1 MAYPLHILEEE
12 LKNKV
17 RADYFDRYDATP
29 IVGRIDFAV
38 AVPERG
44 PQLFEKEFF
53 LWAEAKKGN
62 NNNIYH
68 SLVQLILTIGKA
80 RTFDTY
86 LPPAFLGAFDA
97 EKIAFV
103 SYSAILDI
111 FSLNDFNWNVTPSD
125 HTTREFKTVLE
136 RVQQS
141 IEENML
147 LFRFHSDDTDLR
159 RFIKSNFRVGLP
171 NINKIRINKTNFT
184 AIYQRWASEVKPT
197 IGVNW
202 EAAKKEGIID
212 ADFYLADI
220 LSSNDLTLR
229 EKLYVL
235 LRSDHYELDRQV
247 DNAGFFNFKR
257 AEFTDEQKAHLLFW
271 NRYRR
276 PPKREYW
283 DYIVARRDL
292 LVPQDVRERNGSFF
306 TPQRWVQ
313 LSQQYL
319 ADELGENW
327 QEEYFIWDC
336 AAGTGNLLAGLTNK
350 YNIWASTLDQ
360 ADVDVMKDRIKRMND
375 ASSNGNGANLLYSHV
390 FRFDFLND
398 PFDKLPESLK
408 AIIDDE
414 EKRKKLIIYIN
425 PPYAEASNARTRT
438 GAGNNRRGLSE
449 SAIKNKYHEKL
460 GPAANELFAQ
470 FFIRIFYEISGCTLA
485 EFSTLKILQA
495 SNFRNFRQEFEA
507 NLKRGFIVPA
517 SSFDNVRGEFPI
529 GFYIWDLKDKRIT
542 YDYNFTVYDYEGNFL
557 VQRRFHNYD
566 GDRLINSWYRNFY
579 DQTSAPIG
587 IMNTRGND
595 FQNQNYIY
603 ISSEDNHNHTNIIS
617 INNLIPSAIYY
628 SIRHC
633 IRATWLNDR
642 DQFLYPKESWVN
654 DTEFHYDCL
663 AFTLF
668 SNNIRSEYGPNH
680 WIPFSEDEVGAQ
692 EKFSSHFMHDFIMGR
707 LANNSNTN
715 TTLFVDELS
724 IDLTPSSPIAFS
736 SEAQAVLTVGRDL
749 WRYYHKQPNAN
760 PDASLYDIRLFF
772 QGARRLENGRMQMN
786 NDSTDAKYNEMIST
800 LRSRLRDLARKIA
813 TRVYAHGFLKR

>member
-29 IVGRIDFAV
+29 IVGKIDFAV
-38 AVPERG
+38 AEPNQS

-136 RVQQS
+136 RVQQT

-159 RFIKSNFRVGLP
+159 IFIKSNFRVGLP

-197 IGVNW
+197 IGIDW
-202 EAAKKEGIID
+202 EAAKKKGIID

-220 LSSNDLTLR
+220 LSSNDLTLL

-247 DNAGFFNFKR
+247 DNAGFFVSKK
-257 AEFTDEQKAHLLFW
+257 AEFTDGQKAHILFW
-271 NRYRR
+271 NRYLR

-283 DYIVARRDL
+283 DYIVERRDL

-319 ADELGENW
+319 ADELGDNW
-327 QEEYFIWDC
+327 QEEYYIWDC

-360 ADVDVMKDRIKRMND
+360 ADVDVMRDRIKRMND
-375 ASSNGNGANLLYSHV
+375 ASANGKGANLLYSHV
-390 FRFDFLND
+390 FQFDFLND
-398 PFDKLPESLK
+398 SFDKLPKPLK
-408 AIIDDE
+408 AIIDDD

-425 PPYAEASNARTRT
+425 PPYKEAPQFGT
-438 GAGNNRRGLSE
+438 AGQEGVQSTIINKKYANILRQGNR
-449 SAIKNKYHEKL
+449 
-460 GPAANELFAQ
+460 ELFTQ
-470 FFIRIFYEISGCTLA
+470 FFTRIYMEIPSCILA
-485 EFSTLKILQA
+485 EFSTLKILQGPHFVD
-495 SNFRNFRQEFEA
+495 FRSFFRA
-507 NLKRGFIVPA
+507 KLCGFFVVPA
-517 SSFDNVRGEFPI
+517 ATFDNVAGSFPI
-529 GFYIWDLKDKRIT
+529 GFMIWDTSVKIPFQNAVADVYDKNGHFVT
-542 YDYNFTVYDYEGNFL
+542 TKSFQAYDYSHYMNEWVKQFRGEENDFV
-557 VQRRFHNYD
+557 
-566 GDRLINSWYRNFY
+566 
-579 DQTSAPIG
+579 IG
-587 IMNTRGND
+587 KFPFKGND
-595 FQNQNYIY
+595 FQNQNMIQIVQKSMVYNKAAGQFYITPK
-603 ISSEDNHNHTNIIS
+603 NVIIAC
-617 INNLIPSAIYY
+617 IYFAVRKVIP
-628 SIRHC
+628 
-633 IRATWLNDR
+633 ATWLNDR
-642 DQFLYPKESWVN
+642 DQFLHPKESWEN
-654 DTEFHYDCL
+654 DSEFHYDCL

-668 SNNIRSEYGPNH
+668 SNNIRSEYGSNH

-760 PDASLYDIRLFF
+760 ADASLYDIRLYF
-772 QGARRLENGRMQMN
+772 QGTRPLGNGRMQMN
-786 NDSTDAKYNEMIST
+786 SDSTDAKYNEMIST

-813 TRVYAHGFLKR
+813 PRVYAHGFLKR